1 MVDTSG
7 TIQFSPWKG
16 RLNTTKIFIFLRQ
29 ESASKKGTQPWRNRS
44 RLKTPKQFPPQLYA
58 EEKSGPRGGYNT
70 AKPDNQ
76 TTVSKAPAQSLC
88 PFKEEVSKRHF
99 NYLQI
104 CFQLLIM
111 PNDDINY
118 ASIKIKCVL
127 VSREKTKQKEYQMT
141 LCCRWWEPGT
151 LAALKKPKQVH
162 MCSFS

>member
-7 TIQFSPWKG
+7 TIQFSPWNG
-16 RLNTTKIFIFLRQ
+16 RLNGTTKIFIFLRK
-29 ESASKKGTQPWRNRS
+29 ESASKKRTQPWRNRS
-44 RLKTPKQFPPQLYA
+44 RLKTPKQPPLPNCMA
-58 EEKSGPRGGYNT
+58 EEKISPRGGYNT

-127 VSREKTKQKEYQMT
+127 VSREETKQK
-141 LCCRWWEPGT
+141 
-151 LAALKKPKQVH
+151 
-162 MCSFS
+162 